1 MKKLFCFLLS
11 AGIVFSA
18 IIMLP
23 SNSVKA
29 DSKSVYEMV
38 APVDGYYGGE
48 YQCPNGKV
56 VYRCWDGGSGCNVS
70 QQDLC

>member
-1 MKKLFCFLLS
+1 
-11 AGIVFSA
+11 
-18 IIMLP
+18 MLP